1 MRLLILLLSVSIMF
15 MGCESFL
22 GDALK
27 SDGDTTNHP
36 DEQILY
42 ATITGQISSDNA
54 SNSENGIEEV
64 TVTAVYGG
72 TTRTTTTDSDGWW
85 WLADIPYRPMD
96 TDDWSTDNKTEYRTV
111 RLWFTHDLYKSR
123 GGSVSL
129 YGHSNNK
136 LTLKTY
142 DLKWTSNVIHKSPDF
157 NNYPQ
162 LVTLD
167 YDREDTHAT
176 TSYYLPNKTSNITV
190 EFNMAM
196 HTSWVGNSPLEL
208 MDNTGSQVAYS
219 GGWSGDKKTFTVN
232 PSADLSCT
240 NKLEYYRLRVIRR
253 LRTYDSFNE
262 TYGQLHY
269 IDSGQYIDFRVLCTD
284 EKTLLAAST
293 PADAPSVIRRGPFVS
308 EISNGVVAA
317 IGDSNPSA
325 SIDVATNL
333 TFSLLVRRESPM

>member
-42 ATITGQISSDNA
+42 ATITGQISTDNA

-129 YGHSNNK
+129 YGHSNNQ
-136 LTLKTY
+136 LTLKSY
-142 DLKWTSNVIHKSPDF
+142 DLKWTSNVIHKSPVF
-157 NNYPQ
+157 NNYPK
-162 LVTLD
+162 LVSED
-167 YDREDTHAT
+167 YDRENTHAT
-176 TSYYLPNKTSNITV
+176 TSYYLPNNTSNITV

-208 MDNTGSQVAYS
+208 M
-219 GGWSGDKKTFTVN
+219 
-232 PSADLSCT
+232 
-240 NKLEYYRLRVIRR
+240 
-253 LRTYDSFNE
+253 
-262 TYGQLHY
+262 
-269 IDSGQYIDFRVLCTD
+269 
-284 EKTLLAAST
+284 
-293 PADAPSVIRRGPFVS
+293 
-308 EISNGVVAA
+308 
-317 IGDSNPSA
+317 
-325 SIDVATNL
+325 
-333 TFSLLVRRESPM
+333 